1 MRGFF
6 WLVLAVLLFMTWVV
20 SYFMYNVPGVRIH
33 LLLILALVS
42 VMIHV
47 FTGKRSV

>member
-1 MRGFF
+1 MRGFS
-6 WLVLAVLLFMTWVV
+6 WLVLGVLLFIAWVV
-20 SYFMYNVPGVRIH
+20 SYFVYNVPGVLIH
-33 LLLILALVS
+33 LLLILALIP